1 MAEEHV
7 TISPEAH
14 RRLRLFSAKYRIPM
28 KGILNW
34 FIYTLLD
41 EEGDPQIESLQVAL
55 ERIQSG
61 ESTFGKEVVNIKLFE
76 KVVGNVQRRNV
87 QALPHQEE

>member
-1 MAEEHV
+1 MEEHV

-61 ESTFGKEVVNIKLFE
+61 KTNFGKEVLNVKIFE
-76 KVVGNVQRRNV
+76 KAN
-87 QALPHQEE
+87 EK

>member
-1 MAEEHV
+1 MAEVHV

-14 RRLRLFSAKYRIPM
+14 RRLRLFSTRYRIPM

-61 ESTFGKEVVNIKLFE
+61 KTNFGKEVQNIKIFE
-76 KVVGNVQRRNV
+76 KTEN
-87 QALPHQEE
+87 L